1 MRQNCAAQI
10 WNPTVANLTLM
21 ALGSSAP
28 EILLSVIEIISNGFF
43 TGDLGPSTIVGSA
56 SFNLLVITA
65 ICVVAL
71 PDGDKRV
78 ITEMS
83 VFKTTGFFSIFAY
96 IWLLI
101 ILMGPW
107 SPNVVEIWEAVLTF
121 LFFPILVLMAY
132 SADRGWIKVAK
143 VSPMPEVVSVGG
155 VRLNP
160 HDVSDILRKINSDQ
174 LSKEERAEIVGK
186 LALQTMNKPSRAV
199 LRMNAIRQLTAQK
212 RKTPKLIG
220 VSDRQKL
227 LISAKS
233 NSDLQP
239 RAYFSDVNGE
249 INTKFAF
256 LESEKRA
263 TLGVMRNPAHG
274 VMTVKWTTRDGTA
287 KNGDDYEKSEGVLT
301 FENNDVFKE
310 IIVNLYDDDATED
323 DELFYVVLLEINFS
337 DDATEIVKNYEDL
350 GAGATAEVT
359 IIDDDEPGEIGFV
372 AETCNMTS
380 TGTSLV
386 TDADVGELTSPP
398 RHNITMSVS
407 EASGNALVKVRR
419 MHGSTGDITCEYH
432 TIDGTA
438 HGGVDY
444 EARQGRLRFKSC
456 EIEKSVLIP
465 IINTRSF
472 EGAKEFT
479 VELSNLEGPSRAC
492 LHANRCMSVV
502 ILPDKDTKELLNNVQ
517 KYVAEN
523 HKRYTE
529 LGSSSWSNQFREAL
543 LINGGDNGEDDNT
556 AGSFAFIMHALTFP
570 WKLLFAFVPPTC
582 YCGGWACFILA
593 LIMIGVVT
601 AFIGDLA
608 ALFGCQVGLPDSITA
623 ITFVALG
630 TSLPDAFASKA
641 AALSDDT
648 ADASIGN
655 VTGSNSVN
663 VFLGLGLPWSLA
675 SIYWSGGFAS
685 DKAKKKWHN
694 RYGGRDNDGSGGSK
708 GPKGAR
714 KIGEHTA
721 MAFVVPA
728 GDLAV
733 TVLVF
738 VICGL
743 TCLGMLAY
751 RRHVYGEMFI
761 SAICSRLRFDV
772 AGAELGGPK
781 KYAKIHAAC
790 LVVLWYLRLSCLPSV
805 SADFHRRL
813 VYIAVSCISTLG
825 AVQ

>member
-1 MRQNCAAQI
+1 MLLNRASQV

-28 EILLSVIEIISNGFF
+28 EILLSVIEIISNDFF
-43 TGDLGPSTIVGSA
+43 AGDLGPSTIVGSA

-65 ICVVAL
+65 ICVAAL
-71 PDGDKRV
+71 PDGEKRA

-83 VFKTTGFFSIFAY
+83 VFKTTSFFSIFAY
-96 IWLLI
+96 VWLLI

-107 SPNVVEIWEAVLTF
+107 SPNVVEIWEAILTF
-121 LFFPILVLMAY
+121 LFFPMLVLMAY
-132 SADRGWIKVAK
+132 SADRGWMKASK
-143 VSPMPEVVSVGG
+143 VSPLPDVVRVGG

-160 HDVSDILRKINSDQ
+160 QDVSDILQKINSDK
-174 LSKEERAEIVGK
+174 LSKEERARIVGK

-220 VSDRQKL
+220 ASDRQRL

-233 NSDLQP
+233 SVDLQP

-249 INTKFAF
+249 INTRFAF
-256 LESEKRA
+256 LESEKKA

-287 KNGDDYEKSEGVLT
+287 KSGDDYEKTEGMLT

-323 DELFYVVLLEINFS
+323 DELFYIDLLEMKFR
-337 DDATEIVKNYEDL
+337 DDTIEKVKNHDDL

-359 IIDDDEPGEIGFV
+359 IIDDDEPGEIGFIEEPSNV
-372 AETCNMTS
+372 TS
-380 TGTSLV
+380 ICASPA
-386 TDADVGELTSPP
+386 TDDAREAASSPRDVV
-398 RHNITMSVS
+398 TMSVS
-407 EASGNALVKVRR
+407 EAVGNALVKVRR
-419 MHGSTGDITCEYH
+419 MHGSTGDITCDYH
-432 TIDGTA
+432 TSDGTA
-438 HGGVDY
+438 YSGVDY
-444 EARQGRLRFKSC
+444 EGRQGRLRFKSC

-465 IINTRSF
+465 IINTHSF
-472 EGAKEFT
+472 DGAKEFT

-492 LHANRCMSVV
+492 LHANRCLTVV
-502 ILPDKDTKELLNNVQ
+502 ILPDKDTKELLNNVE

-529 LGSSSWSNQFREAL
+529 VGSNSWSNQFREAL
-543 LINGGDNGEDDNT
+543 LINGGDDCEDND
-556 AGSFAFIMHALTFP
+556 APSSFVYIMHVLTLP

-582 YCGGWACFILA
+582 YWGGWACFIVA
-593 LIMIGVVT
+593 LIMIGAVT

-608 ALFGCQVGLPDSITA
+608 ALFGCQIGLPDSITA
-623 ITFVALG
+623 ISFVALG

-641 AALSDDT
+641 AALADDT

-685 DKAKKKWHN
+685 DKARKKWHN
-694 RYGGRDNDGSGGSK
+694 RYGGRDNDGGGGSK

-714 KIGEHTA
+714 KIGEDTA

-743 TCLGMLAY
+743 ICLGMLAY
-751 RRHVYGEMFI
+751 RRRLYGEI
-761 SAICSRLRFDV
+761 LRFCV
-772 AGAELGGPK
+772 STCSSLLLVIAGAELGGPK
-781 KYAKIHAAC
+781 KCAKIHATC
-790 LVVLWYLRLSCLPSV
+790 FVVLWYFDILI
-805 SADFHRRL
+805 FHVFQL
-813 VYIAVSCISTLG
+813 VHIAGLCI
-825 AVQ
+825 